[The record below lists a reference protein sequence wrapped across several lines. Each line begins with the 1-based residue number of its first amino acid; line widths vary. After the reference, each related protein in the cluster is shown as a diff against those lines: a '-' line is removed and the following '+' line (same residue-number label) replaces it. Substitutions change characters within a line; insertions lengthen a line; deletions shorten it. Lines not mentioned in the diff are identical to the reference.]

1 MWMLVMP
8 EPMLPAVHIPHLIEH
23 LLEVVARRQLERWE
37 VHIGHEFL
45 R

>member
-8 EPMLPAVHIPHLIEH
+8 EPMLPAVHIPHLIER

-37 VHIGHEFL
+37 VHEFL